1 MPENIA
7 NMVQTVNSVTVDSL
21 NIGTLTPMLITI
33 FGALMILVIDLM
45 KKDMH
50 KSLYVMISVLVLAID
65 LAAIIDQGVMIESGS
80 VKGFFDAM
88 LIDGLAVMS
97 QIIIIV
103 ASMLF
108 IPLALTGKRFHEFS
122 YPEFFSLF
130 LFMIAGFQF
139 MVATDNL
146 ILVFVGLETSSLA
159 LYTMIAMHNREKSFE
174 AAIKYFTMGA
184 LAAGFYAF
192 GAMVFYAVTGTVEIS
207 QMAETLQ
214 TKDIVSSGFMI
225 VGTVFML
232 GAFGLKLSLVPFHTW
247 TPDVY
252 EGSSAALAGY
262 MSIVP
267 KIAGF
272 VVAMRL
278 FEFLTHSGYVWLE
291 YILFAVVVITMT
303 AANIWALVQSDVKRM
318 LAYSSISH
326 AGFVMA
332 AIYIGTTQANSA
344 LFLYW
349 ILFLFTNLGAFT
361 MLWVS
366 RHKKIIETR
375 HDHPYEKFSGMIKTM
390 PIAAIAMA
398 IFMLSLAGVPPFSLF
413 WGKIYMIGSAVAADH
428 IYLALIMALNSAIA
442 AYYYLKLIVFMFFKE
457 PTNDGSVY
465 MINSSIS
472 LKVIIGFSL
481 FMTIV
486 AIAYIEPIL
495 NFVTASVGASGY

>member
-1 MPENIA
+1 MFEPVNIA
-7 NMVQTVNSVTVDSL
+7 FASL
-21 NIGTLTPMLITI
+21 NFSTLTPMLIAI
-33 FGALMILVIDLM
+33 AGALIILVIDLA
-45 KKDMH
+45 KSNLH
-50 KSLYVMISVLVLAID
+50 KSLYVMISILVLLID
-65 LAAIIDQGVMIESGS
+65 LIAVLDLGNMIQSGTMR
-80 VKGFFDAM
+80 GFFDVM
-88 LIDGLAVMS
+88 LVDGLAVLS
-97 QIIIIV
+97 QIIIVV

-122 YPEFFSLF
+122 YPEFFALF

-159 LYTMIAMHNREKSFE
+159 LYTMIAMHNRDKSFE

-192 GAMVFYAVTGTVEIS
+192 GAMVFYAVTGTVEIG
-207 QMAETLQ
+207 QMAEVLQ
-214 TKDIVSSGFMI
+214 SGNASEGYI
-225 VGTVFML
+225 LVGTVFML
-232 GAFGLKLSLVPFHTW
+232 GAFGLKLSLIPFHTW

-278 FEFLTHSGYVWLE
+278 FEFLTHSGIVWLE
-291 YILFAVVVITMT
+291 YILFAMVVITMT
-303 AANIWALVQSDVKRM
+303 AANLWALVQSDVKRM

-332 AIYIGTTQANSA
+332 AIYIGTTQSNSA

-366 RHKKIIETR
+366 RHKKIGETP
-375 HDHPYEKFSGMIKTM
+375 HDHPFEKFSGMIKTM
-390 PIAAIAMA
+390 PVAAVIMT

-413 WGKIYMIGSAVAADH
+413 WGKVYMIGSAVAADH
-428 IYLALIMALNSAIA
+428 LYLALIMALNSAIA
-442 AYYYLKLIVFMFFKE
+442 AYYYLKLIVHMLFKE
-457 PTNDGSVY
+457 PNNDGSIY
-465 MINSSIS
+465 MTNASLS
-472 LKVIIGFSL
+472 LKTIIGFAVL
-481 FMTIV
+481 MTIV
-486 AIAYIEPIL
+486 AVSYIDPVL
-495 NFVTASVGASGY
+495 SYVTSSVEISGY